1 MQIDPLIYS
10 SLLQV
15 DVKGRLVPDLA
26 LAWSQPDARTYLFRL
41 RRGVLFHDGRELTAD
56 DVRATFAAIMDPA
69 HRSPRRGSFAAVKA
83 IDVIDRYTVRFVLEE
98 TYCSFP
104 YALTVGICPAG
115 SPWGAKDPPVGS
127 GPFIIQRWRPGEE
140 LALVANPRYFGNRPR
155 LDWIRFRIL
164 ANTTTRL
171 LEIKKGALDLLQN
184 CVPAYAVKFLERD
197 PALQVIQEPGITYQ
211 YLGYNLLDP
220 ILSNKDVRQ
229 AISSAIDCSAIIT
242 HTLKGLA
249 RKADG
254 VVLAPS
260 NWAYEG
266 NIHRYAYDPA
276 RAMRL
281 LDAAGFPDPDGDGP
295 RMRFSL
301 SYKTS
306 TDMEAIEIA
315 QIIKGYLK
323 KVGIGLEV
331 RSFEWGTF
339 FDDIMKGNFQ
349 VYSLRWVGVVDP
361 DIFYYLFHSSSLP
374 PNGANRGRY
383 RTAEVDR
390 LLEQSR
396 RTCDQAQRK
405 ELYSR
410 VQKILAE
417 DAVYT
422 SLWYRDNLVVIKKGL
437 SGFRVYAGGEF
448 TSLKDVFWEG
458 SDGAS
463 AAHP

>member
-1 MQIDPLIYS
+1 M
-10 SLLQV
+10 
-15 DVKGRLVPDLA
+15 
-26 LAWSQPDARTYLFRL
+26 
-41 RRGVLFHDGRELTAD
+41 
-56 DVRATFAAIMDPA
+56 
-69 HRSPRRGSFAAVKA
+69 
-83 IDVIDRYTVRFVLEE
+83 
-98 TYCSFP
+98 
-104 YALTVGICPAG
+104 
-115 SPWGAKDPPVGS
+115 
-127 GPFIIQRWRPGEE
+127 
-140 LALVANPRYFGNRPR
+140 
-155 LDWIRFRIL
+155 
-164 ANTTTRL
+164 
-171 LEIKKGALDLLQN
+171 KKGSLDLLQN
-184 CVPAYAVKFLERD
+184 CVPAYAVKFLQRV
-197 PALQVIQEPGITYQ
+197 PRLQVIQEPGITYQ

-220 ILSNKDVRQ
+220 VLSNKEVRQ
-229 AISSAIDCSAIIT
+229 AISHAIDCPTIIA

-249 RKADG
+249 IKADG
-254 VVLAPS
+254 VVLSPN

-266 NIHRYAYDPA
+266 AVHQYTYNPE
-276 RAMRL
+276 RAMKL

-323 KVGIGLEV
+323 RVGIGLEV

-383 RTAEVDR
+383 RNAELDR
-390 LLEQSR
+390 LLDESR
-396 RTCDQAQRK
+396 RFCDQARRR

-410 VQKILAE
+410 IQKILAK

-422 SLWYRDNLVVIKKGL
+422 SLWYRANLVVIRKGF
-437 SGFRVYAGGEF
+437 SGFRIYAGGEF
-448 TSLKDVFWEG
+448 TSLKDVFWEEG
-458 SDGAS
+458 YGAS
-463 AAHP
+463 AALP